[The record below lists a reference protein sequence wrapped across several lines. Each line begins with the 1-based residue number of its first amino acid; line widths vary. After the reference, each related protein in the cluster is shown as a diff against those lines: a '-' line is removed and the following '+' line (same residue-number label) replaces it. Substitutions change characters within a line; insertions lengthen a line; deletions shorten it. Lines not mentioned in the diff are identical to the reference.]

1 MRKTRRR
8 GEGKTRRDW
17 QTPVSPRLAVL
28 ALVVGLLTFGLYLPT
43 LWSGFVYD
51 AEAQILVDDYIH
63 HHANFFEVV
72 TLRVLSR
79 DVLDYNRPVQL
90 ASLMI
95 DSLGWGKNPFGYHL
109 TSNLLHALNA
119 AMVFLLMVALGRGGA
134 ADPGRPGLLA
144 AAVGALF
151 FAFHPVNVEAVA
163 EVSCR
168 EDLLVTFF
176 VLAGLLL
183 AVTGKGL
190 WSGVGVVVAFLLA
203 CAAKETGIAGPFL
216 LGVYWLLFRRKESG
230 KKWAVLIGA
239 AFLVAFGVLG
249 ARFYFQPP
257 VSHIFIHP
265 PQYLGGSLARVF
277 EIQPRL
283 WVFQLT
289 GIFWP
294 FGLSAD
300 YVPANV
306 AWLSLPVAL
315 IVLAL
320 CLGLQGLLG
329 WKSRLALFGTAF
341 FWFGLAPASNF
352 VPMFRPLADRFLY
365 LPMIGMALVLAG
377 VLLLAV
383 PRREVFGLLVAAC
396 AIVLIPL
403 AALTWQRQP
412 VFASPLNLWRDT
424 LAKSPFSDTAANNLG
439 YALFT
444 AGEYQKSLDAFE
456 RALQLTR
463 GTKADARAGA
473 AMALERLG
481 RPSAAEE
488 ALRQAIALNPL
499 FANPPKL
506 VESLL
511 SNEEHAAVLQQINDR
526 LTPPRP

>member
-8 GEGKTRRDW
+8 GETRRDL
-17 QTPVSPRLAVL
+17 PVSVSPRLPVL
-28 ALVVGLLTFGLYLPT
+28 ALVIGILTFALYLPT

-51 AEAQILVDDYIH
+51 AKAQIEVDDYIH
-63 HHANFFEVV
+63 QRANFFEVV
-72 TLRVLSR
+72 TFRVLSR

-95 DSLGWGKNPFGYHL
+95 DSMIWGKNPFGYHL
-109 TSNLLHALNA
+109 TSNLLHALNT
-119 AMVFLLMVALGRGGA
+119 AMVFLLIVALGRVGA
-134 ADPGRPGLLA
+134 ADPGRPCLLA

-163 EVSCR
+163 EVSSR
-168 EDLLVTFF
+168 EDLLVAFF

-183 AVTGKGL
+183 AVKGEGIWFAAGSVL
-190 WSGVGVVVAFLLA
+190 AMLLA

-216 LGVYWLLFRRKESG
+216 LGTYWLLYRRNESG

-239 AFLVAFGVLG
+239 AFLVACLFLG
-249 ARFYFQPP
+249 ARFYFQPE

-265 PQYLGGSLARVF
+265 PRYLGGSLAKVF

-289 GIFWP
+289 CILWP

-306 AWLSLPVAL
+306 AWLSLPVSL
-315 IVLAL
+315 ILLAL
-320 CLGLQGLLG
+320 FLGLQALLG
-329 WKSRLALFGTAF
+329 WKSRLALFGAAI
-341 FWFGLAPASNF
+341 FWLGLAPASNF
-352 VPMFRPLADRFLY
+352 LPMYRPLADRFLY
-365 LPMIGMALVLAG
+365 LPMIGMALALG
-377 VLLLAV
+377 GFLLLAV

-396 AIVLIPL
+396 AIILIPL
-403 AALTWQRQP
+403 AALTWQRQS

-456 RALQLTR
+456 RALQLTK

-481 RPSAAEE
+481 RPALAEE
-488 ALRQAIALNPL
+488 ALRQAIALDSL

-511 SNEEHAAVLQQINDR
+511 SNEEHAAILQQINDR